1 MLQASLSSLARG
13 IPAQLQQKLCV
24 LGQRSGGTE
33 RVGEEQ
39 GAEQGMQGHGR
50 TTERQREAELW
61 QKQGQR
67 WAEAQRE
74 LESGARM
81 ALPPSRD

>member
-1 MLQASLSSLARG
+1 M
-13 IPAQLQQKLCV
+13 
-24 LGQRSGGTE
+24 E
-33 RVGEEQ
+33 RFGEGQ
-39 GAEQGMQGHGR
+39 GAVQEMKGHGR

-74 LESGARM
+74 LESGARWHF
-81 ALPPSRD
+81 LPPEIDLYSSSKGEMFRLQYNAFRVIQR

>member
-13 IPAQLQQKLCV
+13 IPAQLQRKLCV

-50 TTERQREAELW
+50 TTERQR
-61 QKQGQR
+61 QSYGRNKGRNGQR
-67 WAEAQRE
+67 LRE
-74 LESGARM
+74 SRARM